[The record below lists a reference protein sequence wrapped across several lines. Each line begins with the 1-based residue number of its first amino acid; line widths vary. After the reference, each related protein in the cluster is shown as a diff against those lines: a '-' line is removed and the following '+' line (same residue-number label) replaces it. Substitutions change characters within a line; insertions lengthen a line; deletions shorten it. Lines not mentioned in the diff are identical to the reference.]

1 MYGKV
6 SHIYVCV
13 CVCVCVCMYKTFHY
27 RLLKD
32 IKYNS
37 LTLGNWPKN
46 RRLCTKIIPGKGYG
60 GYVNCSNMKDGLNT
74 L

>member
-13 CVCVCVCMYKTFHY
+13 CVCVCVCVYKTFHY

-46 RRLCTKIIPGKGYG
+46 RRLCTKIIPEKGYG